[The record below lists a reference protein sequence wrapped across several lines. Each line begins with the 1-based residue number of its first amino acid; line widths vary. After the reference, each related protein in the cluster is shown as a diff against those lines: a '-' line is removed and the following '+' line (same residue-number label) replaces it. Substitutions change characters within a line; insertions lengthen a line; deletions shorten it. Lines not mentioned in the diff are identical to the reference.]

1 MNNLVFIGFR
11 GAGKTTLAIALAEQL
26 QRPLLSTDVLIET
39 AAGQA
44 ISEYVPLYGWSAF
57 RALERS
63 VIRNLAGI
71 QHTIIDC
78 GGGVVEQT
86 DVMAVLCA
94 LGTIVW
100 VDAEPDDIYRRLANS
115 SGRPLLST
123 DDLRSDVDLHYT
135 RRKPLYAQY
144 GSVYVNTSQN
154 TVDECR
160 TQILNGIQTDSL

>member
-11 GAGKTTLAIALAEQL
+11 GAGKTTLASALAEQL
-26 QRPLLSTDVLIET
+26 QRPILSTDVLIEQ

-44 ISEYVPLYGWSAF
+44 ISEYVPLYGWPAF

-63 VIRNLAGI
+63 VIHELAGI
-71 QHTIIDC
+71 HHTIIDC

-123 DDLRSDVDLHYT
+123 DDLRSDIDLHYT
-135 RRKPLYAQY
+135 RRKPLYARY
-144 GSVYVNTSQN
+144 SNVYVNTSQN
-154 TVDECR
+154 TVSECR
-160 TQILNGIQTDSL
+160 AQILNGIQTDSL